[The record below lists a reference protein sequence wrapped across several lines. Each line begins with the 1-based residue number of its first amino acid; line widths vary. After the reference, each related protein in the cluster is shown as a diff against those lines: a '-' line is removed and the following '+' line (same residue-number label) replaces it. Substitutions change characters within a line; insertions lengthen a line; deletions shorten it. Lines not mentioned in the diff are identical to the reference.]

1 MAKIIPL
8 VPNWL
13 ASNVLRPAGSLND
26 GFQSKGT
33 ERILHHSGDSITSQL
48 SSRNLARPQSDK
60 RHVLIMD
67 ENVEILDILGQL
79 LRDEAYAV
87 TLSSNPL
94 DVETTHRLC
103 PDVIIT
109 EVVFQGAP
117 VGLET
122 ISRLRA
128 DTHTRDIPIIC
139 CTLLPHFVENS
150 AHAELPMV
158 TKPFD
163 LDEVLNAVASACGQT
178 DSRDQPSAL
187 S

>member
-1 MAKIIPL
+1 
-8 VPNWL
+8 
-13 ASNVLRPAGSLND
+13 
-26 GFQSKGT
+26 
-33 ERILHHSGDSITSQL
+33 
-48 SSRNLARPQSDK
+48 
-60 RHVLIMD
+60 MD
-67 ENVEILDILGQL
+67 ENLEILDILGQL

-94 DVETTHRLC
+94 DVETTHLLC

-109 EVVFQGAP
+109 DVVFRGAP

-122 ISRLRA
+122 ISMLRA
-128 DTHTRDIPIIC
+128 DTRTRDIPIIC
-139 CTLLPHFVENS
+139 CTLLPHFMENS

-163 LDEVLNAVASACGQT
+163 LDEVLNAVASACRQT
-178 DSRDQPSAL
+178 DSRDQPAAL